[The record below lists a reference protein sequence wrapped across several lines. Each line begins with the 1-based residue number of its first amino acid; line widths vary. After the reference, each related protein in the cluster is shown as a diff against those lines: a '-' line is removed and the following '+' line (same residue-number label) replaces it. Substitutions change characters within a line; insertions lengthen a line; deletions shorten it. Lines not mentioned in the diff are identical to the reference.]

1 MKRKLVATALFAMMA
16 TAGWAQFETGT
27 KYIGASISGLSLGY
41 SKAADVSF
49 GLEAT
54 GGYYFSDCWLLK
66 GNFGYGHKKSY
77 DDLVLGAGV
86 RYNFYQNGIFLGA
99 GLEYQFQN
107 FGKETVTEIVK
118 VPEMNVDETTGKEYL
133 TEKYEERVVTRKCRE
148 NNIRIPIEIGYTF
161 YLNQHIAIEP
171 SVYTKLSLN
180 DFNDGTEF
188 GLRIGLGYYF

>member
-1 MKRKLVATALFAMMA
+1 M
-16 TAGWAQFETGT
+16 
-27 KYIGASISGLSLGY
+27 
-41 SKAADVSF
+41 
-49 GLEAT
+49 
-54 GGYYFSDCWLLK
+54 
-66 GNFGYGHKKSY
+66 
-77 DDLVLGAGV
+77 

-118 VPEMNVDETTGKEYL
+118 VPEMNVDETTGKEYF
-133 TEKYEERVVTRKCRE
+133 TEKYEERVITRKCRE

>member
-1 MKRKLVATALFAMMA
+1 MKRKLVATTLFAMMA

-107 FGKETVTEIVK
+107 FGKETVTVK
-118 VPEMNVDETTGKEYL
+118 VPEMNVDETTGNEYL
-133 TEKYEERVVTRKCRE
+133 TYEERVVTRKCRE

>member
-1 MKRKLVATALFAMMA
+1 MKKTLVAMALFATMA
-16 TAGWAQFETGT
+16 TTGWAQFETGT
-27 KYIGASISGLSLGY
+27 KYIGASVSGLSLSY

-49 GLEAT
+49 GLDAT
-54 GGYYFSDCWLLK
+54 GGYYFSDCWMVK

-77 DDLVLGAGV
+77 DDFTLGAGV
-86 RYNFYQNGIFLGA
+86 RYNFYQNGVFLGA

-107 FGKETVTEIVK
+107 FGKETCTETVI
-118 VPEMNVDETTGKEYL
+118 VPETIVNEVTGETTTINNAKEVTY
-133 TEKYEERVVTRKCRE
+133 TRKMRE

-188 GLRIGLGYYF
+188 GLRLGLGYYF

>member
-1 MKRKLVATALFAMMA
+1 MA

-107 FGKETVTEIVK
+107 FGKE
-118 VPEMNVDETTGKEYL
+118 YL